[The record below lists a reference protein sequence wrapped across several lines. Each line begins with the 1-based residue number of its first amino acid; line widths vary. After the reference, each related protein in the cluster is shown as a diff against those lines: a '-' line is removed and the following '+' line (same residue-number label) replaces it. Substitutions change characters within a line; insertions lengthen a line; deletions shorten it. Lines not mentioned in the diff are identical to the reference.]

1 MPNINVN
8 RTSTDTADNVKRP
21 SDTARIDYKGIS
33 LLVIVAFT
41 IFIILWIIVLG
52 IAGIRCWSVNA
63 FTCYEATYIFWGG
76 IAIMVSSVIT
86 ALIGFVISLDN
97 IRYQR
102 WRGVVTHRQDLRKYA
117 ADIIGVAQTSA
128 ASEATAGMDNYSPS
142 IDNSNKAGAPI
153 APEIDVQ
160 PFGDVVIP
168 PVSYDESEK

>member
-21 SDTARIDYKGIS
+21 SDNARIDYKGIS
-33 LLVIVAFT
+33 LLVIVSFA
-41 IFIILWIIVLG
+41 IFVILWIIALLISG
-52 IAGIRCWSVNA
+52 FMCWSAGALV
-63 FTCYEATYIFWGG
+63 CYQASYIYWGG
-76 IAIMVSSVIT
+76 IAIMVSSVVT

-117 ADIIGVAQTSA
+117 ANIIGVAQTSA

-142 IDNSNKAGAPI
+142 IDNSNTTTTPVETKAETPDKDDDINLNPI
-153 APEIDVQ
+153 SL
-160 PFGDVVIP
+160 GDL
-168 PVSYDESEK
+168 